1 MRYAVFADIHS
12 NLEAWQAV
20 FGALKQERIDQFICV
35 GDIVGYGADPRK
47 CTNLIEALKPLTVA
61 GNHDQAV
68 VGKLDISYFNINARE
83 AILWTKEKLAQAN
96 RDYLASLELVQN
108 RDDFILVHG
117 SLDNPEEFKY
127 ILDIDS
133 AGPSLELLEKSKKTI
148 LFVAHSHRPFVL
160 VEKGNYLPGEFLKLP
175 GDLNYI
181 INVGSVGQPRDGDW
195 RACYALYD
203 SEKNTIEFKRIKYD
217 VETTR
222 KKIIKAGLPRILA
235 DRLMIGR

>member
-20 FGALKQERIDQFICV
+20 FGALKQERIDQFICA
-35 GDIVGYGADPRK
+35 GDIVGYGADPRE
-47 CTNLIEALKPLTVA
+47 CTNLIEALKPLAVA
-61 GNHDQAV
+61 GNHDRAV
-68 VGKLDISYFNINARE
+68 IGKFDISHFNINARE
-83 AILWTKEKLAQAN
+83 AILWTRENLTQAN
-96 RDYLASLELVQN
+96 RDYLASLASIQS

-133 AGPSLELLEKSKKTI
+133 AGPSFELLEKSKKTI

-160 VEKGNYLPGEFLKLP
+160 VERWKYLPGEFLKLSR
-175 GDLNYI
+175 GSNYI

-195 RACYALYD
+195 RACYVLYD
-203 SEKNTIEFKRIKYD
+203 SGKNTIEFKRIEYD

-235 DRLMIGR
+235 DRLTTGR